1 MSILDDEDILISHA
15 TMYCDLAAGI
25 QKVCK
30 SIIENELNK
39 YADCNLAISESD
51 ISYINQRELIGRLFN
66 GRVNCG
72 VANTTS
78 PCCCI
83 YNKALIIL
91 RLVVLDSLY
100 STNASYSHFTFD
112 EMADKIWKLG
122 PTEKHARDYFYQIA
136 CGKLDRNELFS
147 TKYGIRK
154 NLDEGGRQMSLMSK
168 YAYYVLMADK
178 ENYPLG
184 FPIYDRLAKASYN
197 KIRERKALHLPLI
210 DNVELPIEEY
220 VKAINKL
227 RESIF
232 LNFSKDELF
241 NGYQQFDILDAYLW
255 RMGKFS
261 DGNLTLLMNKEDY
274 KKFIKN
280 IGFANKSKKEVLSI
294 IDSSEDANYF
304 NKGVVAQMKRMNT
317 NSFKDLSIETYLTEL
332 YNHWEKY
339 F

>member
-1 MSILDDEDILISHA
+1 MSILDDENILISHA
-15 TMYCDLAAGI
+15 TMSCDLAAGI
-25 QKVCK
+25 QKICE
-30 SIIENELNK
+30 SIIENELEK

-66 GRVNCG
+66 GRANCG

-168 YAYYVLMADK
+168 YAYYTLMADK
-178 ENYPLG
+178 GNYPLG

-197 KIRERKALHLPLI
+197 KIRKYKVFQLPSI
-210 DNVELPIEEY
+210 DDVELPIEEY

-232 LNFSKDELF
+232 SNDELLF

-280 IGFANKSKKEVLSI
+280 IGFANKSKKEILSI
-294 IDSSEDANYF
+294 INSSEDANYF